1 MGEYPGIV
9 ILIIYLIIVNLLAV
23 VLTISDKNRAKG
35 GKWRIS
41 EKDLLI
47 VSALGGSVA
56 MYITMQK
63 IRHKTQHKKFMIG
76 IPVIFLLQLVLAIL
90 LLIIF

>member
-9 ILIIYLIIVNLLAV
+9 ILVIYLIIVNLFAV
-23 VLTISDKNRAKG
+23 VLTISDKKRAQG
-35 GKWRIS
+35 GKWRVS

-63 IRHKTQHKKFMIG
+63 IRHKTKHKKFMIG
-76 IPVIFLLQLVLAIL
+76 IPVIFALQVLLVV
-90 LLIIF
+90 LLIAIF